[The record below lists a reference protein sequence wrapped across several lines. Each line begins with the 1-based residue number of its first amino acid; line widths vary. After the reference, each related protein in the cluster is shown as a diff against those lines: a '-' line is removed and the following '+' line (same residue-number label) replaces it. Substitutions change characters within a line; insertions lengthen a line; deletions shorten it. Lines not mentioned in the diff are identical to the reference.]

1 MRLRIGIFS
10 LILSMA
16 FSTILIN
23 SSEAYGRSHH
33 HAKTKVSKKTKV
45 KVARGKARASRYQA
59 RSRSHH
65 NNNRLAMRHGRTS
78 VHNRTVAYKRA
89 FTRSVPINNILL
101 SKVGNYIEQDD
112 LRGEDLELRRVA
124 VDALAGHAGTVVI
137 MDPNNGRI
145 HSIVNQNWAVG
156 KPVKPCSTIKLI
168 TSIAALNEGVAD
180 PDYPTT
186 ISGGGSINMINALA
200 YSNNEYFQGL
210 GMQLGFDQMINYAR
224 DWGLGSKT
232 GINVEGESAGF
243 LPDYKSP
250 QALPRMCSHGDDIGV
265 TAVQLAVLTSAI
277 ANGGYIYQ
285 PQILRTEKEKQS
297 FKPTLLRK
305 VTLSEAD
312 REKLI
317 EGMLGAVSYGTA
329 RRSGAA
335 PLNVAGKTGSCNGE
349 ESKLGLFASFTSPN
363 NPELVV
369 VVVSTGS
376 NEKGAVE
383 ANVAGDIYNK
393 ISDRLG
399 KAPKQSRPVVEEAVN
414 QPSQQTRISQRPRR
428 VGTSGQ
434 SGDSIETQEVKQ
446 PH

>member
-10 LILSMA
+10 LILLMA

-23 SSEAYGRSHH
+23 TNEAYGRSHH
-33 HAKTKVSKKTKV
+33 TKARVSNKSRM
-45 KVARGKARASRYQA
+45 KVARARTSKYQA
-59 RSRSHH
+59 RSRSHRDRH
-65 NNNRLAMRHGRTS
+65 SNNRLAMHRHGS
-78 VHNRTVAYKRA
+78 VRNRTVAYKQAYTRA
-89 FTRSVPINNILL
+89 VPVNSILL
-101 SKVGNYIEQDD
+101 SKVGNHIEQDD

-137 MDPNNGRI
+137 MDPNSGRV
-145 HSIVNQNWAVG
+145 HSVVNQNWAVG

-210 GMQLGFDQMINYAR
+210 GAQLGFDQMINYAR

-232 GINVEGESAGF
+232 GINIEGESAGF

-250 QALPRMCSHGDDIGV
+250 QTLPRMCSHGDDIGI

-285 PQILRTEKEKQS
+285 PQILRTEKEKQT

-305 VTLSEAD
+305 VNLNEAD

-317 EGMLGAVSYGTA
+317 EGMLGSVSYGTA

-369 VVVSTGS
+369 VVISTGS

-383 ANVAGDIYNK
+383 ANVAGEIYNK

-399 KAPKQSRPVVEEAVN
+399 KLPKQPRPKAIEQAATEQQS
-414 QPSQQTRISQRPRR
+414 QPSRRARR
-428 VGTSGQ
+428 VGTNAIDTNST
-434 SGDSIETQEVKQ
+434 ETQEPKQ